1 MKGWNPFG
9 KIDMEIGSFLKK
21 SPFNREYVK
30 DDRDLSVSEDNNKN
44 ESEENK
50 KNGWGECIRVWKAI
64 IFKAWALANNLI

>member
-30 DDRDLSVSEDNNKN
+30 DDRNLSVSEDNKQKELDENNKN
-44 ESEENK
+44 
-50 KNGWGECIRVWKAI
+50 NG
-64 IFKAWALANNLI
+64 

>member
-50 KNGWGECIRVWKAI
+50 KNG
-64 IFKAWALANNLI
+64 

>member
-30 DDRDLSVSEDNNKN
+30 DDRNLSISEDNKQKELDENNKN
-44 ESEENK
+44 
-50 KNGWGECIRVWKAI
+50 NGWGRVAEYGRR
-64 IFKAWALANNLI
+64 